1 MGRPRKTIPADR
13 FPPLWDEDEYCQR
26 RRPHFD
32 SQASTQSDLSSSA
45 FYDGST
51 HSRDREDP
59 TDADGSKHDL
69 RQIENIFA
77 DQITSSRS
85 SGPKQI
91 RSTAAAVAS
100 TPPRAGI
107 QNGPGPHEDHH
118 DGLAKATTD
127 ASAQKPSASLCPAY
141 VPNQLLALS
150 PAIASQ
156 SAPYTELLRVN
167 GSIRVPHKS
176 PEPGLPSTPT
186 TSYCRASSDAQS
198 TCTEDPRS
206 SISSLTDQSIL
217 EMEECSGQSRRSE
230 ELYSVAKNDMSKSE
244 APAPSPPGDRTNS
257 DVAERAENLPAA
269 EDIEASSSRRHGLAL
284 LWKSLRSLRRRAF
297 RPIMGRARRRLGVK
311 DGRF

>member
-51 HSRDREDP
+51 HSRDREGP

-85 SGPKQI
+85 SGPK
-91 RSTAAAVAS
+91 
-100 TPPRAGI
+100 
-107 QNGPGPHEDHH
+107 
-118 DGLAKATTD
+118 
-127 ASAQKPSASLCPAY
+127 Y

-176 PEPGLPSTPT
+176 PEPGLLSTPT

-269 EDIEASSSRRHGLAL
+269 EDIEASSSRRHGLAS

-297 RPIMGRARRRLGVK
+297 RPIMGRARRHLGVK